1 MALWLVRAGKRGEQ
15 EEFALNNR
23 VAVIGWDDLPDLS
36 QVQTREELY
45 KRLEETYPEV
55 KRKTLLNWLSQIWPF
70 VREMQQGD
78 LVALPSKRRPVV
90 YLGRVKGPYVYNPN
104 NP

>member
-78 LVALPSKRRPVV
+78 LVALPSS
-90 YLGRVKGPYVYNPN
+90 GGPSFIWGA
-104 NP
+104 

>member
-36 QVQTREELY
+36 Q
-45 KRLEETYPEV
+45 
-55 KRKTLLNWLSQIWPF
+55 I
-70 VREMQQGD
+70 
-78 LVALPSKRRPVV
+78 
-90 YLGRVKGPYVYNPN
+90 GRAHV
-104 NP
+104 